1 MRGSGIGCSG
11 LHCRIAA
18 LPHCHIAALPHCR
31 IATLRSAA
39 ENRHAQTH
47 AATPRTAATAVI
59 SLPCAIGVAC
69 PACLITAGDQLMR
82 F

>member
-1 MRGSGIGCSG
+1 MAAAV
-11 LHCRIAA
+11 RIAA
-18 LPHCHIAALPHCR
+18 
-31 IATLRSAA
+31 LRSAA

-47 AATPRTAATAVI
+47 AATPRTVATAVI
-59 SLPCAIGVAC
+59 SLPCTIVVAC